1 VKFSCLFPPVK
12 SVKFPTRITGQLR
25 DYVPDTSN
33 RYAEPEAMP
42 LSSSPRAPTTTVEPS
57 MATLELNQSLAAP
70 SDAVSLAS
78 CVPSGGVGGEGGGGG
93 GCRGGGYRVFTTM
106 SSK

>member
-1 VKFSCLFPPVK
+1 MC
-12 SVKFPTRITGQLR
+12 R
-25 DYVPDTSN
+25 YVP
-33 RYAEPEAMP
+33 P
-42 LSSSPRAPTTTVEPS
+42 LHDSMPRAPTTTVEPS

-93 GCRGGGYRVFTTM
+93 GCRGGGYRDFTTM
-106 SSK
+106 S